1 MSFRDA
7 AKNNQRRCMSP
18 LRQPSDRTPGVT
30 RRRNARRQDRP
41 HQRVEEARLSLSDA
55 VLEQSRRNSRYLEC
69 GVAEQ

>member
-1 MSFRDA
+1 MSFSDA
-7 AKNNQRRCMSP
+7 AKNNQRRCMSS

-55 VLEQSRRNSRYLEC
+55 VLEQLRRNSRYLQR